1 MAAALHP
8 TAFHTEVKPAA
19 LAAPGAD
26 TDSAGESS
34 PAVVIDMPDSFAP
47 PQRGEGT
54 RRLDAAHEAEL
65 PSRGP
70 AGMRVAVR
78 QTSAGVF
85 AAATAAYMPGSGDGA
100 GCGRRDAAQ
109 TQAAVNAALCA
120 IQAGAL
126 PAPPSSRSRTIRI
139 LLPAGV
145 RHVQFGMHASL
156 PG

>member
-26 TDSAGESS
+26 TDTASESS
-34 PAVVIDMPDSFAP
+34 PAVVIDVPDSFAP
-47 PQRGEGT
+47 PRRGEG
-54 RRLDAAHEAEL
+54 RRRMDAAHEAEL

-70 AGMRVAVR
+70 AGTRMAVR

-85 AAATAAYMPGSGDGA
+85 AAATAAYAPGSGNGA
-100 GCGRRDAAQ
+100 GCGRPNAAQ
-109 TQAAVNAALCA
+109 TQAAVYAALCA

-126 PAPPSSRSRTIRI
+126 PAPPSSRCHTIRI
-139 LLPAGV
+139 LLPAE
-145 RHVQFGMHASL
+145 RTTYTMI
-156 PG
+156 